1 MYLNFATNINT
12 VVSFL
17 NLSTLIVCGFC
28 KVHSF
33 KDSQTMVLSIHHNK
47 ENRTSIKKSVQ
58 QMSSDKTK
66 SHNIHKER
74 LVVHSHCYINS
85 SVCQHVIEF

>member
-1 MYLNFATNINT
+1 M
-12 VVSFL
+12 VSFL
-17 NLSTLIVCGFC
+17 NLLTLIVCGFC

-58 QMSSDKTK
+58 QMSSDKTQ
-66 SHNIHKER
+66 SQYSQRET
-74 LVVHSHCYINS
+74 HSSFTLLYKQYCMCN
-85 SVCQHVIEF
+85 